1 MASRFLSLVAHF
13 VVTVVIFLSKVSNVV
28 FEKPVEFIAQIMSNE
43 FAAQILTLF
52 ILHQVNSL
60 LYNRY

>member
-28 FEKPVEFIAQIMSNE
+28 FEKPEFVAQK
-43 FAAQILTLF
+43 L
-52 ILHQVNSL
+52 SL
-60 LYNRY
+60 S